1 MTWATNNSINC
12 YHSSDLSVKTHS
24 RWKTCPMQFLNGLIC
39 WYVKQ
44 ISSLAGAKDSHRFSS
59 CEQINS
65 NAKQSQLQHGHQ
77 VCLQTNGLQSEM
89 WGRLKKKK
97 REKAFCTLLKH
108 PASSPE
114 HFLSSSWQSPTKIYP
129 WKLWQRVWTGFRDTG
144 FITTSSNCTQMT
156 QHWKLSITVIPLLS
170 STGLENERWFHCW
183 QWGSTS
189 GIEFGN
195 GQMYFFYTFPI
206 PRYKCASNVK
216 L

>member
-1 MTWATNNSINC
+1 MTYSLCHCAFCDWIVISCETEWSAHSRVERMGRYQSYFTISQQLMTWATNNSINC

-97 REKAFCTLLKH
+97 GESILYFIKTSCLLPWTL
-108 PASSPE
+108 
-114 HFLSSSWQSPTKIYP
+114 
-129 WKLWQRVWTGFRDTG
+129 
-144 FITTSSNCTQMT
+144 
-156 QHWKLSITVIPLLS
+156 PLL
-170 STGLENERWFHCW
+170 
-183 QWGSTS
+183 
-189 GIEFGN
+189 
-195 GQMYFFYTFPI
+195 
-206 PRYKCASNVK
+206 
-216 L
+216 